1 LGATPKHKE
10 SGTSVHKRPKISK
23 IGNAILRK
31 ALYLPSLTA
40 MNKCE
45 PLTKYKNKLKAKGK
59 ATKQIIIAVMK
70 KIIYAIYVILK
81 KDCKFNEKLLL
92 KNT

>member
-1 LGATPKHKE
+1 M
-10 SGTSVHKRPKISK
+10 
-23 IGNAILRK
+23 RK

-45 PLTKYKNKLKAKGK
+45 PLTKYKNKQKAKGK

-70 KIIYAIYVILK
+70 KIIYTIYAILK
-81 KDCKFNEKLLL
+81 NDSKFNEKLLF
-92 KNT
+92 KNA